1 MRMLMTPSKP
11 LLVVEDSH
19 ADFRMMKRLMRQMAV
34 QSPIYRC
41 QTGDEALELMYRT
54 GRYENSKAVVQ
65 PGIIMLDLNLPG
77 TDGRAVLA
85 KLKRDQTFN
94 KIPIIVFTS
103 SSAPSDID
111 FCYQQGA
118 NGYMVKPLGI
128 QELTNMIRAFVDYWL
143 GANTSPFFVFS

>member
-1 MRMLMTPSKP
+1 MPVTNHEP
-11 LLVVEDSH
+11 LLVVEDSN
-19 ADFRMMKRLMRQMAV
+19 ADFLMLKRLMRKMNV

-41 QTGDEALELMYRT
+41 QTGDEALALIYRT
-54 GRYENSKAVVQ
+54 GRYQKCENCDR

-85 KLKRDQTFN
+85 RLKQDQN
-94 KIPIIVFTS
+94 LAKIPIIIFTCS
-103 SSAPSDID
+103 SDQRDID

-128 QELTNMIRAFVDYWL
+128 QELTQVIQAFVDYWL
-143 GANTSPFFVFS
+143 GANTSPFLLVS